1 MLSWPLHRFNLKFTE
16 DRYGENGEIR
26 SSGAASV

>member
-1 MLSWPLHRFNLKFTE
+1 LHRFNLKFTE